1 MRGATPEPCLSTRAA
16 AEMLLVSLDLVQSR
30 IFNGMEVV
38 GGGVK
43 LIMRREDG
51 GCMGNNICSY
61 KTLKG
66 IGILFGRIEWVA
78 RRMRWKM
85 GV

>member
-1 MRGATPEPCLSTRAA
+1 MWE
-16 AEMLLVSLDLVQSR
+16 
-30 IFNGMEVV
+30 
-38 GGGVK
+38 GVK